1 MDRFFFTELCHQG
14 SSPTGLTHTHV
25 LYTVLGHSLILS
37 LCSVLRMD
45 LIPFYARLVATLAPC
60 MDDLAPM
67 LVDNLIRNLRG
78 QVRKKDQ
85 IHIHSKIKNC
95 RFIGE
100 TPRAHVRGDSCMAGK
115 GGREGWRDGG
125 MEGVN

>member
-1 MDRFFFTELCHQG
+1 MYVHVHCMWF
-14 SSPTGLTHTHV
+14 SP
-25 LYTVLGHSLILS
+25 
-37 LCSVLRMD
+37 RMD

-67 LVDNLIRNLRG
+67 LVDILVRDFRF

-95 RFIGE
+95 RFIGRS
-100 TPRAHVRGDSCMAGK
+100 TYTAVG
-115 GGREGWRDGG
+115 GG
-125 MEGVN
+125 MW

>member
-1 MDRFFFTELCHQG
+1 
-14 SSPTGLTHTHV
+14 
-25 LYTVLGHSLILS
+25 
-37 LCSVLRMD
+37 MD

-100 TPRAHVRGDSCMAGK
+100 TPREHV
-115 GGREGWRDGG
+115 GGGELRRLLRLFALFTCNLCIGW
-125 MEGVN
+125 

>member
-1 MDRFFFTELCHQG
+1 MY
-14 SSPTGLTHTHV
+14 V
-25 LYTVLGHSLILS
+25 LLR
-37 LCSVLRMD
+37 RMD

-67 LVDNLIRNLRG
+67 LVDILIRDFRF

-100 TPRAHVRGDSCMAGK
+100 LLEEE
-115 GGREGWRDGG
+115 GRNASLYPKLSPFFFQLR
-125 MEGVN
+125 